1 MPSLCSPA
9 CSCLFTADGLRS
21 SDGPGATCVK
31 CPVQLWGLKQQ
42 ILGEPFYHLEPTSPA
57 SLPHPLLLLT
67 SPGTN
72 QPSTWRCYSSTT
84 IVIWAAFSLNS
95 TSEPH
100 FRLCL
105 TTTGRDW
112 FYKASVAGGLPHG
125 GKSIWRPR
133 KELWRR
139 PGLADPSWF
148 PGTLEPSPGR
158 LSPQEAG
165 QERGLAVPSD
175 PQPPWNS
182 WPRSKL
188 VCCVLALLECKL
200 HACGNV
206 V

>member
-1 MPSLCSPA
+1 MPRLCSPV
-9 CSCLFTADGLRS
+9 CCPLFTEDGLQS
-21 SDGPGATCVK
+21 SNRARDYVPK
-31 CPVQLWGLKQQ
+31 CQVQLWGLKQQ

-57 SLPHPLLLLT
+57 SLPHPFLLLT

-72 QPSTWRCYSSTT
+72 QPSTSSCYSSTT

-95 TSEPH
+95 TSEQH
-100 FRLCL
+100 FQLCL

-112 FYKASVAGGLPHG
+112 FYKASLARGLPHG
-125 GKSIWRPR
+125 GKFIWRPR

-148 PGTLEPSPGR
+148 LGTLEPTPGR
-158 LSPQEAG
+158 LSPQEVG

-188 VCCVLALLECKL
+188 VCCVLC
-200 HACGNV
+200 V
-206 V
+206 TPTRT